1 MKVVEGNFGKGKEE
15 QDILTSEFLSLFA
28 VKAMQQE
35 EEGRDVRCAVIMYQD
50 REVFEVASNQQYPE
64 GVHMLLQMAAQAI
77 LNETL
82 GVTE

>member
-1 MKVVEGNFGKGKEE
+1 MKVVEGNFGKEKEE
-15 QDILTSEFLSLFA
+15 EISASEFLSLFA

-35 EEGRDVRCAVIMYQD
+35 EEGKNVRCAVIMYED

>member
-1 MKVVEGNFGKGKEE
+1 MKVVEGNFGKEKEE
-15 QDILTSEFLSLFA
+15 EISASEFLSLFA
-28 VKAMQQE
+28 VKAMQQD
-35 EEGRDVRCAVIMYQD
+35 EEGKNVRCAVIMYED

>member
-1 MKVVEGNFGKGKEE
+1 MKVIEGKFGKEKEE
-15 QDILTSEFLSLFA
+15 EILTSEFLSLFA
-28 VKAMQQE
+28 VKAMQKE
-35 EEGRDVRCAVIMYQD
+35 EEGKNVRCAVIMYED

>member
-1 MKVVEGNFGKGKEE
+1 MKVVEGNFGKEKEE
-15 QDILTSEFLSLFA
+15 EISASEFLSLFA

-35 EEGRDVRCAVIMYQD
+35 EEGKNVRCAVIMYED
-50 REVFEVASNQQYPE
+50 REMFEVASNQQYPE

>member
-1 MKVVEGNFGKGKEE
+1 MKVVEGNFGKEKEE
-15 QDILTSEFLSLFA
+15 EITASEFLSLFA

-35 EEGRDVRCAVIMYQD
+35 EEGKNVRCAVIMYED
-50 REVFEVASNQQYPE
+50 REMFEVASNQQYPE